1 MVQDL
6 RAVARRQQPSAFD
19 RAARAC
25 VALVQAFAP
34 AGGAAKARPSSVP
47 RQPQLDLTSAL
58 GGALLLLSSTATA
71 RTFEVV
77 ATDMTF
83 TPTTIT
89 IYQYDRIRFR
99 NGGGLHNVVADDNS
113 FRCAVNCNTNTAP
126 SALLWSAGVQF
137 TRLGTFGY
145 FCEQHGDV
153 NSGMRGVI
161 VVIDRV
167 FVDGFAVVE
176 QP

>member
-1 MVQDL
+1 MRAICASSAEVLAGGASWAGL
-6 RAVARRQQPSAFD
+6 RAGRTQKYAGRASLAEAL
-19 RAARAC
+19 AARAAC
-25 VALVQAFAP
+25 
-34 AGGAAKARPSSVP
+34 AKARAIASSAV
-47 RQPQLDLTSAL
+47 
-58 GGALLLLSSTATA
+58 LLLVLLPAAATA

-83 TPTTIT
+83 TPATIT
-89 IYQYDRIRFR
+89 IHQYDRIVFR

-161 VVIDRV
+161 VVIDRI
-167 FVDGFAVVE
+167 FVDGMEGV
-176 QP
+176 